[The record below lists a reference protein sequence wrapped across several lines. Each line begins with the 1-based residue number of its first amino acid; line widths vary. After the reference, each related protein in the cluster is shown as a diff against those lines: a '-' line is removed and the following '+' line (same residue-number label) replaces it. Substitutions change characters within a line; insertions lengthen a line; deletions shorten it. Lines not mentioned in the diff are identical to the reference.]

1 MRVHVALTPAEFG
14 SASLAG
20 RAALVVDVFR
30 ATTSVVAAC
39 AAGCRAVIPV
49 PDADRAT
56 AVARGLP
63 PGQALLAGERGG
75 EPIDGF
81 DLGNS
86 PLEFVPSRVRD
97 RTIVLTT
104 TNGTR
109 AMLAAAA
116 AAVGAVAAL
125 TNIEAAAQWA
135 AEQGRDVTIL
145 CAGETGELSLEDT
158 VCAGLLVDLL
168 VAGRA
173 ATQVSDGA
181 MAARR
186 VGQHYGADLSRL
198 REDSTWAR
206 TLDRAGRAADLAACI
221 AVASVDSVPL
231 LAEGV
236 VVPDP
241 RAAGAGAPGRLDGR
255 EARR

>member
-49 PDADRAT
+49 SDTDRA
-56 AVARGLP
+56 AVVARGLP
-63 PGQALLAGERGG
+63 PGEALLAGERGG

-86 PLEFVPSRVRD
+86 PLEFVPGRVRD

-116 AAVGAVAAL
+116 AATGAVAAL
-125 TNIEAAAQWA
+125 TNLEAAAQWA

-145 CAGETGELSLEDT
+145 CAGEKGELSLEDT

-168 VAGRA
+168 VTGGA
-173 ATQVSDGA
+173 ALQVSDGA

-206 TLDRAGRAADLAACI
+206 KLDRAGRAADLAACI
-221 AVASVDSVPL
+221 AVASVDSVPR
-231 LAEGV
+231 LADGV

-241 RAAGAGAPGRLDGR
+241 RLAGAADPGGLHGR